1 MMLAWSIRETLE
13 IERVFFFLMKQEG
26 VCPYWL
32 NILKKKKVFKYR
44 VHHETK
50 KVTKKIMKII
60 HVLLAISTSTL

>member
-13 IERVFFFLMKQEG
+13 IERVFFFYETGGGLPLLVKYIKE
-26 VCPYWL
+26 
-32 NILKKKKVFKYR
+32 KKVFKYR